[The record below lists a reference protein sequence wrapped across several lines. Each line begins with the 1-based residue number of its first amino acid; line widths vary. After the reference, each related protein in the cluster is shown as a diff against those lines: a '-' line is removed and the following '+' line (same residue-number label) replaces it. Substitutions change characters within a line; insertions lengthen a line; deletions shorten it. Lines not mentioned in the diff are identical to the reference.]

1 MQAKLQALKQNET
14 WYLTTLPPSKHLVG
28 CKWVNKLKF
37 STDGSLEQHKARL
50 VAKGDSQQED
60 VDYLDT
66 FSPVAKLV
74 TVKLLLTNVKLSQHD
89 GELLE
94 DPRLYRQL
102 IANLLYFTNTQ
113 AYLSYLVYRL
123 SLFLANSKI

>member
-1 MQAKLQALKQNET
+1 M
-14 WYLTTLPPSKHLVG
+14 G
-28 CKWVNKLKF
+28 CKWVYKLKF